1 MSHTPGE
8 QNKLKDIT
16 EVDFEVRRIL
26 LATDGSA
33 PAIMATKY
41 AIALAKT
48 FSASLKIVFADP
60 GEEPLDYS
68 DKIVILDER
77 KETRPNTAGLT
88 IAQIYADK
96 NKISYSVEIV
106 KGNVVKAIVRAAQD
120 YEADLII
127 IGNTGRTGLK
137 RLTLGSV
144 TEGVVKNSP
153 IPVLV
158 IKAV

>member
-1 MSHTPGE
+1 MGRSIEAIKPDNIGE
-8 QNKLKDIT
+8 IEFSVN
-16 EVDFEVRRIL
+16 RIL

-41 AIALAKT
+41 AIALSKM
-48 FSASLKIVFADP
+48 FSASLKIVFVDTA
-60 GEEPLDYS
+60 EEQINYNDNIAIIDTP
-68 DKIVILDER
+68 
-77 KETRPNTAGLT
+77 KETRPSTAGLT

-96 NKISYSVEIV
+96 NGINYTTEVI
-106 KGNVVKAIVRAAQD
+106 KGNVAKTIIRSASD

-144 TEGVVKNSP
+144 AEAVVKSSS

-158 IKAV
+158 IKGN